1 MNKKEISIIPH
12 RKKIISPFQE
22 KILGVNLEIT
32 RTGFFGGLSAQ
43 MLNNR
48 KLYMGETSV
57 DGWEAENFERI
68 TDRIEDSLCLSN
80 YIILKKGG
88 SRWRLLCWEP
98 AFKRTGV
105 TDWSNYSI
113 SLESNISGRLAIWSG
128 AVCVSFRR
136 NNRVY
141 GDIPWGN
148 YPWDL

>member
-68 TDRIEDSLCLSN
+68 TDHAVNILESSEELREKEIKFTEKGIKEMTSLCQATLDIVNLSHDAFIKN
-80 YIILKKGG
+80 DIEIANLVEPLEEVTVSERINSAG
-88 SRWRLLCWEP
+88 STVVVNLC
-98 AFKRTGV
+98 
-105 TDWSNYSI
+105 
-113 SLESNISGRLAIWSG
+113 
-128 AVCVSFRR
+128 
-136 NNRVY
+136 
-141 GDIPWGN
+141 
-148 YPWDL
+148 